1 MKKAYVKPEIYF
13 ESFELSANIATGC
26 VNITKSLAEWVC
38 GVDVPGVGIAFT
50 SKISGCVYN
59 EGVEDGFGG
68 VCYHNP
74 SDSTNL
80 FTS

>member
-26 VNITKSLAEWVC
+26 AFIANHAKDEC
-38 GVDVPGVGIAFT
+38 GLELGPGLDVLFISATTGCSRQPVDGDT
-50 SKISGCVYN
+50 S
-59 EGVEDGFGG
+59 
-68 VCYHNP
+68 VCYHVP
-74 SDSTNL
+74 YDSNKL

>member
-26 VNITKSLAEWVC
+26 TIPTNHAENVC
-38 GVDVPGVGIAFT
+38 KYTIDTPGVGSAF
-50 SKISGCVYN
+50 
-59 EGVEDGFGG
+59 VEVTLCEYTPADGDYS
-68 VCYHNP
+68 VCYHVP
-74 SDSTNL
+74 TDGTKL